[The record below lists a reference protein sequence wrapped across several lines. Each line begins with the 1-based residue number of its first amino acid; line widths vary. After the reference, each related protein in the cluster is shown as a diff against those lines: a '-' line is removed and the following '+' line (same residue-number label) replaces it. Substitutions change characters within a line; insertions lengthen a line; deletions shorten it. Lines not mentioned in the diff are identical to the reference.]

1 MRAQVAGPSER
12 SPQRSVAVDPA
23 NVSRGGEVAA
33 ALATAALLGQL
44 LFAQLTL
51 VVAVILV
58 LFGRATRWRPHWL
71 VVPAT
76 AGLAWMLAEGTDP
89 ALAGFVAGPRS
100 LAMALVHRGRL
111 TRFAAVVGG
120 AGHWLPGQL
129 PLALLAGT
137 AEAGL
142 LLWLGWRGAA
152 PASQAWRRGLIAMLR
167 RRANVAALS
176 AGQTVTAEGWSAGVE
191 TGSGR
196 RATISWTEAEHG
208 VLASGA
214 RVAEPVQ
221 ASLSA
226 VCAALHRRK
235 GLLVLDLAGNAPVCD
250 LVAGLSRSLAGVTAS
265 PLPAGPAA
273 GRAASFGQAVLRR
286 EIVLVPAGGSGVA
299 AMADLAGVLSRMAEL
314 RLRGD
319 ALAWINGFGA
329 EHAAALR
336 ELIALGPQTG
346 LSVLLSTANP
356 AAAASLAE
364 AVDVIIA
371 AGPMHH
377 ELSRWLAGDLSGPA
391 HGTGREAPGAP
402 LTAAA
407 RRVTWSRTSPFPA
420 VSMSGPEAASVLAA
434 QPAGSLTL
442 LVRGRPIVRCE
453 AVPVRVGEPP

>member
-1 MRAQVAGPSER
+1 MAGPSER
-12 SPQRSVAVDPA
+12 SPQRSVAFDPA
-23 NVSRGGEVAA
+23 IVSRRGEVAA

-44 LFAQLTL
+44 LFTQLTL

-58 LFGRATRWRPHWL
+58 LSGRATRWRPHWL

-76 AGLAWMLAEGTDP
+76 AGLAWMLAEGTHRT
-89 ALAGFVAGPRS
+89 LAGFVAGPRS

-111 TRFAAVVGG
+111 AHFAAVFGG

-129 PLALLAGT
+129 PVALLAGT

-142 LLWLGWRGAA
+142 LLWLGWRGADTT
-152 PASQAWRRGLIAMLR
+152 SQAWRPGLIAMLR

-196 RATISWTEAEHG
+196 LATISWTEAEHG
-208 VLASGA
+208 VLATGA

-221 ASLSA
+221 VSLPA
-226 VCAALHRRK
+226 VCAALRRRK
-235 GLLVLDLAGNAPVCD
+235 GLVVLDLSGRAPVCD

-265 PLPAGPAA
+265 LLPAGTAA
-273 GRAASFGQAVLRR
+273 GRDSQAASIGQAVLRR
-286 EIVLVPAGGSGVA
+286 EVVLVPAGGSGLA
-299 AMADLAGVLSRMAEL
+299 AMADLAAVLSRLAEL

-319 ALAWINGFGA
+319 ALAWVNGFGA
-329 EHAAALR
+329 EHAAALG

-364 AVDVIIA
+364 AVDIIIA
-371 AGPMHH
+371 AGPVHH

-391 HGTGREAPGAP
+391 HGTGRVAPDAP

-407 RRVTWSRTSPFPA
+407 RRVTWNRTSPFPA
-420 VSMSGPEAASVLAA
+420 VSMSGSEAASALTA

-442 LVRGRPIVRCE
+442 LARGRPIVRCE
-453 AVPVRVGEPP
+453 AVPVRLGEPR